1 MKLSTESIVKDNP
14 YGYTL
19 NINHPAVY
27 PLYMRYKRWKGIP
40 VWCPMSD
47 EERMEFEHYLTAK
60 GDPNAKNT
68 KEQTTGTGD

>member
-1 MKLSTESIVKDNP
+1 MNTPYEAVLGRNP
-14 YGYTL
+14 YNYRL

-68 KEQTTGTGD
+68 KEQTAGTGD